1 MKFPLRA
8 VAGFAA
14 GLISLTTC
22 VSGQL
27 NQAGHSL
34 SFSRIVPV
42 LQGAMG
48 DDPAPLAPA
57 QTVTIPGPLRSF
69 LRMAGISQEVAPDD
83 VLPMLARN
91 MFLHGY
97 ESGRETEYLILV
109 ERYLRQAR
117 ALQRMTGQDG
127 ALHVADCEDARA
139 LIHALGY
146 RFERGCSRRDASLVT
161 QDAGWAFLTVDS
173 GFPLTE
179 LEEDLQRGR
188 PFSYAYPATQV
199 PILFTPKEWSAVS
212 VWSGKNGG
220 TLVDVLLH
228 DIAVDRLYSALAR
241 MDPATRQ
248 ALSHSPGLRRLL
260 PLAPVLDF
268 YGGEICIRDGSVE
281 VPGGESAIDSWQ
293 KLVGSNPRF
302 PGAFVPRLL
311 ERDRGWLAAYFDAMS
326 RIPPEQQAHFV
337 QGDRL
342 RDIFEAYRGASFGV
356 AASSG
361 VFPRDAEL
369 LLLLTRVHW
378 QADGEPQIPGDLKIW
393 QGILDHEAKVNGFRQ
408 WAKRIRV
415 IDSPERLLEALA
427 ASSNVVTDTGLA
439 QIYLTLSTID
449 NRRVKGKPLS
459 AETAQLLADKY
470 TDFNDWYLL
479 FTDFPSLDDGSIT
492 QFMRTAEKIST
503 ISNPTLRAN
512 ALGAFQA
519 DIGLWQIFARQGQI
533 PAEKVNASWQGAI
546 QPFDNAST
554 SIALFTA
561 ARDSLQA
568 VLLAAS
574 GKSNL
579 SEDQII
585 NLMAGPAQ
593 NTPDGQRVHD
603 ELARRMG
610 AVLNDQRLV
619 SLDTLFQLYDGL
631 GSMAHGAHLS
641 SNLLP
646 LAESLREFEMPRPI
660 FTGGERVAWSPLIYT
675 SRHAE
680 LQVRT
685 DLTKIIRGPASAAQ
699 LDAARGRLTPFLRD
713 TLVGLNYAY
722 YEPPGSQVLHDNP
735 LFVRSHDFSV
745 STVQGVEHPWDSP
758 ELVGIGVTAGG
769 GAYLMGSL
777 AGLPYAL
784 AETEEDFIAPRNI
797 QALIWKETVPEL
809 IVDATV
815 PRWWRVTPNELHAA
829 TLYQKAGE
837 ELMAASATNPE
848 LRKKVMGVLSE
859 RMPWGRVEEIE
870 LALERQQTATALAT
884 EMLPSDTFYLAAAFR
899 KKFPGQ
905 AGPLGPANRQLDDLA
920 RADPEAAD
928 PQRLARDFGV
938 PHPTLADS
946 DTCTLLDDEPFPV
959 SGGYTSRLFGESWES
974 SNLYWARLADQMGY
988 SPVMLNL
995 LVPQL
1000 TRDMVANIFATNIDD
1015 WPALLRAMNQTGKE
1029 FEQGKI
1035 GVQPTTLAG
1044 NGTIADGSTHA
1055 DE

>member
-8 VAGFAA
+8 VGVFAA
-14 GLISLTTC
+14 GFLILGTC
-22 VSGQL
+22 LKAQL
-27 NQAGHSL
+27 NQPGHS
-34 SFSRIVPV
+34 FSSSGV
-42 LQGAMG
+42 LLLQQGAAG
-48 DDPAPLAPA
+48 ADLAPPEQS
-57 QTVTIPGPLRSF
+57 QTITIPGPLRSF
-69 LRMAGISQEVAPDD
+69 LRMAGISQEIHPGD

-91 MFLHGY
+91 VFLHGY
-97 ESGRETEYLILV
+97 ESGRETEYLLLV
-109 ERYLRQAR
+109 ERYLRLAR
-117 ALQRMTGQDG
+117 ELQRLTGPDG
-127 ALHVADCEDARA
+127 ALHVANCEEAHA
-139 LIHALGY
+139 LIHVLGY
-146 RFERGCSRRDASLVT
+146 KFERGCSSSDASLVT
-161 QDAGWAFLTVDS
+161 QDAERAFLTVDS

-179 LEEDLQRGR
+179 LEEDLQRKH
-188 PFSYAYPATQV
+188 PFDYPFPATQV
-199 PILFTPKEWSAVS
+199 PILFTQKDWDGVS
-212 VWSGKNGG
+212 IWSGKSGG

-228 DIAVDRLYSALAR
+228 DLNIDRLYSALAR
-241 MDPATRQ
+241 IDPQTRQ
-248 ALSHSPGLRRLL
+248 ALERSPGLKRLL
-260 PLAPVLDF
+260 PLSQVLDF
-268 YGGEICIRDGSVE
+268 YGSEICVRDGSVV
-281 VPGGESAIDSWQ
+281 VPGGQNAVDAWQ

-302 PGAFVPRLL
+302 PGAFVSRLL
-311 ERDRGWLAAYFDAMS
+311 EKDRGWLAAYFDALS

-337 QGDRL
+337 QEDRL
-342 RDIFEAYRGASFGV
+342 RNVYDAYRSASFGV

-361 VFPRDAEL
+361 VFPRNAEL
-369 LLLLTRVHW
+369 LLLLTRLPW
-378 QADGEPQIPGDLKIW
+378 QADGELQIPGNLEIW
-393 QGILDHEAKVNGFRQ
+393 QGILDREVRANGSRQ
-408 WAKRIRV
+408 WAKRIREV
-415 IDSPERLLEALA
+415 NSPERLLEALA
-427 ASSNVVTDTGLA
+427 ASSNVVTDTGLE
-439 QIYLTLSTID
+439 QVYLTLSAIN
-449 NRRVKGKPLS
+449 NRRGAGRPLS
-459 AETAQLLADKY
+459 AETARLLADKY
-470 TDFNDWYLL
+470 SDFYDWYLL

-492 QFMRTAEKIST
+492 QFMQTAEKIGD
-503 ISNPTLRAN
+503 ISNPGLRAN

-519 DIGLWQIFARQGQI
+519 DTGLWQIFARQGQI
-533 PAEKVNASWQGAI
+533 AADQVNASWRSAI
-546 QPFDNAST
+546 QPFNDSSTSVALFNAS
-554 SIALFTA
+554 
-561 ARDSLQA
+561 RNSLQA
-568 VLLAAS
+568 ILLAAS

-579 SEDQII
+579 SEDEII
-585 NLMAGPAQ
+585 NLLAGPAQ
-593 NTPDGQRVHD
+593 NTPDGRRVHD
-603 ELARRMG
+603 ELARRIE

-631 GSMAHGAHLS
+631 DSMAHGAHLS
-641 SNLLP
+641 SSLMP

-685 DLTKIIRGPASAAQ
+685 DLTKIIRGPGTAAQ
-699 LDAARGRLTPFLRD
+699 LEAARGRLTPFLRD

-784 AETEEDFIAPRNI
+784 AETEEDFIAPHNI

-809 IVDATV
+809 LVDATL
-815 PRWWRVTPNELHAA
+815 PRWWRVTSKEQHAA
-829 TLYQKAGE
+829 ALYQKAGE
-837 ELMAASATNPE
+837 ELIEASAANPQ
-848 LRKKVMGVLSE
+848 LRTKVMEILSD
-859 RMPWGRVEEIE
+859 RMPWGRLEEIE
-870 LALERQQTATALAT
+870 QALEQQQTATALASG
-884 EMLPSDTFYLAAAFR
+884 MLPSDTFYLAVELR
-899 KKFPGQ
+899 KKNPGL
-905 AGPLGPANRQLDDLA
+905 AASWGPANRELDDLSRSDPA
-920 RADPEAAD
+920 DTDPE
-928 PQRLARDFGV
+928 RLSRDFGV

-946 DTCTLLDDEPFPV
+946 DACTLLDDEPFPV

-1035 GVQPTTLAG
+1035 TVQPTTLAG
-1044 NGTIADGSTHA
+1044 NGIIADGSTHA